1 MHGAIGVAS
10 KIEESSMPSMSWK
23 LAMSAAALVL
33 WIVPV
38 AGEELRPSELAA
50 FPNVPATGDLTDVTS
65 GGTAGAAGPARDF
78 RVLWADPAIKDYVG
92 ISENEWDFN
101 KPDGVP
107 GFGSLSRPGAAR

>member
-1 MHGAIGVAS
+1 MHGAIGVPS

-33 WIVPV
+33 WIMPV

-50 FPNVPATGDLTDVTS
+50 FPTIPTPGVTDVTS

-78 RVLWADPAIKDYVG
+78 RVLWADPAIKDFVG
-92 ISENEWDFN
+92 MSENEWDFN

-107 GFGSLSRPGAAR
+107 GFGSLSPPGAAR

>member
-33 WIVPV
+33 WIMPV

-50 FPNVPATGDLTDVTS
+50 FPKVPATGVTDVTS
-65 GGTAGAAGPARDF
+65 GGTAGAGGPARDF
-78 RVLWADPAIKDYVG
+78 RALWADPAIKDFVG
-92 ISENEWDFN
+92 MSENEWDFN

>member
-1 MHGAIGVAS
+1 MHGAIGVAG

-23 LAMSAAALVL
+23 RAMSAAALVL
-33 WIVPV
+33 WSVPV

-50 FPNVPATGDLTDVTS
+50 FPSVPAAGGATDATS
-65 GGTAGAAGPARDF
+65 GGTAGAASPARDF
-78 RVLWADPAIKDYVG
+78 RVLWADPAIKDFVG